1 MSALSKIRTAGFDVA
16 LDGDSFKVTP
26 ASSLTTTQREFLK
39 SHKAEI
45 ITELHNQIVWEELP
59 DPAPGALM
67 VTCYTPAGNAVE
79 VEARNAEHA
88 AFLRRMNPKPQIPLK
103 LQALQDGAKDFNS
116 VL

>member
-45 ITELHNQIVWEELP
+45 IAELQAQVVWAELP
-59 DPAPGALM
+59 EPAPGALM

-79 VEARNAEHA
+79 VEASSPEHA
-88 AFLRRMNPKPQIPLK
+88 EFLLKMNPSRLNN
-103 LQALQDGAKDFNS
+103 GE
-116 VL
+116 